1 MFFFTIWSETLLYLC
16 FSFLA
21 GAFILRWIPTNSKP
35 TIKISTSL
43 QLFTVFSIAL
53 LSFIPLIQ
61 LIIHVAGMEGIGSA
75 VESILLTFRIGNAWL
90 FTFIIC
96 IVTAFY
102 ITIFGNDHRQIF
114 IIGELFLLFLLTIG
128 IAWSSH
134 AGSIEGVYGI
144 AIHTMH
150 VLAVSVWSGILLI
163 VGWFS
168 SNSSNWLAFLR
179 WFHPT
184 AIGCFLLIIVSGIL
198 LMNVT
203 TAGADYTDTFLV
215 SYGQSLLLK
224 HLFIIPLILYAL
236 INGFWMKQRIKK
248 DPTYNPKPWVR
259 VEFFIIT
266 IIFIITG
273 ALNEQ
278 SPPMNLENLI
288 EHGGYA
294 PLLNMFYNG
303 SLEGSKVAL
312 IATDSG
318 LFFAVIA
325 LICLIGSLY
334 IYRMKKNATFSF
346 LVSVIF
352 VVLAYFAIIQS
363 IVIS

>member
-1 MFFFTIWSETLLYLC
+1 MYFFTIWSETLLYLC

-21 GAFILRWIPTNSKP
+21 GAFILRWIPSKSKP
-35 TIKISTSL
+35 NINISISL
-43 QLFTVFSIAL
+43 QLFAVLGIAL
-53 LSFIPLIQ
+53 LSFVPLIQ
-61 LIIHVAGMEGIGSA
+61 LITHVAGMEGIGSA

-102 ITIFGNDHRQIF
+102 ITIFGNEYRLKF

-134 AGSIEGVYGI
+134 AGSIEGTYGI
-144 AIHTMH
+144 AIHAMH

-163 VGWFS
+163 VSWFS
-168 SNSSNWLAFLR
+168 SNSSNWLVFLK

-184 AIGCFLLIIVSGIL
+184 AIGCFLLITVSGIL

-203 TAGADYTDTFLV
+203 TAGTDYTDTFLV

-236 INGFWMKQRIKK
+236 INGFWMKKRIKK
-248 DPTYNPKPWVR
+248 DPTFKPKPWVR
-259 VEFFIIT
+259 VEFLIIT

-278 SPPMNLENLI
+278 SPPMNLDNLI

-294 PLLNMFYNG
+294 PLLSMFYDG

-318 LFFAVIA
+318 LFLGAIA
-325 LICLIGSLY
+325 FLCLLGSLY
-334 IYRMKKNATFSF
+334 IFKMKKNAALSF

-352 VVLAYFAIIQS
+352 IILAYFAIIQS
-363 IVIS
+363 ISIR

>member
-1 MFFFTIWSETLLYLC
+1 MFFVTIWSETLLYLC
-16 FSFLA
+16 FSLLA
-21 GAFILRWIPTNSKP
+21 GTFILRWIPTNSKP
-35 TIKISTSL
+35 TINISISL
-43 QLFTVFSIAL
+43 QLIAVFGIAL

-61 LIIHVAGMEGIGSA
+61 LIMHVAGMEGIGSA

-96 IVTAFY
+96 IATAFY
-102 ITIFGNDHRQIF
+102 ITIFGNEHRQIF

-134 AGSIEGVYGI
+134 AASIEGAYGI

-150 VLAVSVWSGILLI
+150 VLAVSVWSGVLLI
-163 VGWFS
+163 VSWFS
-168 SNSSNWLAFLR
+168 LNSSNWLGFLR

-203 TAGADYTDTFLV
+203 TAGTDYTDTFLV

-248 DPTYNPKPWVR
+248 DPTFNPKPWVR

-294 PLLNMFYNG
+294 PLLNMFYDR
-303 SLEGSKVAL
+303 SLDGSKVAL
-312 IATDSG
+312 IATDTG
-318 LFFAVIA
+318 LFFAAIA
-325 LICLIGSLY
+325 FLCLVGSLY
-334 IYRMKKNATFSF
+334 IYRMKKNAALSF

-352 VVLAYFAIIQS
+352 VVMAYFAIIQS